1 MLVALP
7 YFMVFILRPDRADAV
22 AGIDRSFCQK
32 MMKWLWL
39 ALILEAVS
47 GFLWFWFVTAQMS
60 DQSPWGILDAGNL
73 QTVLGQ
79 TQFGQLWLGRAAL
92 GIALGVALYF
102 VARGRTLL
110 LPQPS
115 YLNRLFLV
123 LGVLLLIALAWAG
136 HASAGIHH
144 HVLHLVAD
152 MLHLLLGAV
161 WPTGLIP
168 LSLFLWHTHRADQK
182 MPPDRE
188 IKVLQRFSQI
198 SLGAVLVLVVTGAI
212 NSWLMLS
219 SWEDLV
225 TTAYGSLLLAKVS
238 IVGTMIGLGAVN
250 RLFLL
255 PRLQAEPSL
264 LRALRR
270 TILAESALALAVL
283 VIVGI
288 MGMTSPPS

>member
-1 MLVALP
+1 
-7 YFMVFILRPDRADAV
+7 
-22 AGIDRSFCQK
+22 
-32 MMKWLWL
+32 
-39 ALILEAVS
+39 
-47 GFLWFWFVTAQMS
+47 
-60 DQSPWGILDAGNL
+60 
-73 QTVLGQ
+73 
-79 TQFGQLWLGRAAL
+79 
-92 GIALGVALYF
+92 
-102 VARGRTLL
+102 
-110 LPQPS
+110 
-115 YLNRLFLV
+115 
-123 LGVLLLIALAWAG
+123 
-136 HASAGIHH
+136 
-144 HVLHLVAD
+144 
-152 MLHLLLGAV
+152 
-161 WPTGLIP
+161 
-168 LSLFLWHTHRADQK
+168 